1 MRRQPNLKQLVILI
15 ALAFL
20 KGFILD
26 IKMINT
32 LRDIFDLIKIYQY
45 QNTHGIL
52 NMYGITVTAKLQNK
66 LAKDSIVMSL
76 KNMSEELF
84 NESGDLLIRCFTE
97 VSDTQ
102 IDMFHLW
109 KDKSTLSKTRTK
121 FSNKF
126 WNGLKK

>member
-1 MRRQPNLKQLVILI
+1 
-15 ALAFL
+15 
-20 KGFILD
+20 
-26 IKMINT
+26 
-32 LRDIFDLIKIYQY
+32 
-45 QNTHGIL
+45 
-52 NMYGITVTAKLQNK
+52 MYGITVTVKLQNK

-84 NESGDLLIRCFTE
+84 NENGGLLIRCFTE

-109 KDKSTLSKTRTK
+109 KNNSYLLKQRIK

-126 WNGLKK
+126 WNDIKEMGGIVSKSEGETVVEMSKLINNANVQIK

>member
-1 MRRQPNLKQLVILI
+1 
-15 ALAFL
+15 
-20 KGFILD
+20 
-26 IKMINT
+26 
-32 LRDIFDLIKIYQY
+32 
-45 QNTHGIL
+45 
-52 NMYGITVTAKLQNK
+52 MYGITVTVKLQNK

-84 NESGDLLIRCFTE
+84 NENGGLLIRCFTE

-109 KDKSTLSKTRTK
+109 RNKSYLLKKRTK

-126 WNGLKK
+126 WNDIKEMGGIVSKSEGETVIEMSKLINNANVQIK

>member
-1 MRRQPNLKQLVILI
+1 
-15 ALAFL
+15 
-20 KGFILD
+20 
-26 IKMINT
+26 
-32 LRDIFDLIKIYQY
+32 
-45 QNTHGIL
+45 
-52 NMYGITVTAKLQNK
+52 MYGITVTVKLQNK

-84 NESGDLLIRCFTE
+84 NESGGLLIRCFTE

-109 KDKSTLSKTRTK
+109 KDKSSLLKTRTK

-126 WNGLKK
+126 WNDIKEMGGIVSKSEGETKVEMSKLINNANVQIK